1 MRAIPQKERPGVEL
15 NTNNVIKLKRKR
27 IKKINPL
34 WIIAGLLAAIL
45 IAVLVILVRGGA
57 EGIAE
62 TGSVTVDVDYNAV
75 IVRQEKVITSEAFD
89 LADYF
94 AEEGAWVE
102 PDTKIMQIYRRGYS
116 EEQAAALMRK
126 HAEIYDEQLALL
138 GETRDKTIRGYNESI
153 ALLEENIAEELMAG
167 NSAEVR
173 RQEAELLDAL
183 ASRTD
188 YLRENLQETETLR
201 ALYSQADA
209 LAEVVETQRHV
220 LYSQE
225 SGFVSFYFDD
235 YENALNADKLSILTS
250 DLVSS
255 VIKGKGG
262 AAWTTASDTSAYRL
276 VGGDEWYCVF
286 LTGADEA
293 LRCVGGR
300 SYSIAAKG
308 HGTYTA
314 VALEPIVSGKKVV
327 NILKVEGAP
336 TEFLNTRRIELTV
349 RFDASDICVS
359 KQAIQFENG
368 VPYIELLLSDG
379 KYCIFVNVLSADDKR
394 AVINVREDQ
403 DMPIA
408 VGVRYWIP

>member
-75 IVRQEKVITSEAFD
+75 IVRNEKVITSEAFD

-138 GETRDKTIRGYNESI
+138 GETRDKTIRGYDELI

-183 ASRTD
+183 SSRTD

-262 AAWTTASDTSAYRL
+262 AAWTTASDTSAY
-276 VGGDEWYCVF
+276 
-286 LTGADEA
+286 
-293 LRCVGGR
+293 GR

-336 TEFLNTRRIELTV
+336 IEFLNTRCIELTV

>member
-1 MRAIPQKERPGVEL
+1 M
-15 NTNNVIKLKRKR
+15 
-27 IKKINPL
+27 
-34 WIIAGLLAAIL
+34 
-45 IAVLVILVRGGA
+45 
-57 EGIAE
+57 
-62 TGSVTVDVDYNAV
+62 
-75 IVRQEKVITSEAFD
+75 
-89 LADYF
+89 
-94 AEEGAWVE
+94 
-102 PDTKIMQIYRRGYS
+102 
-116 EEQAAALMRK
+116 
-126 HAEIYDEQLALL
+126 
-138 GETRDKTIRGYNESI
+138 
-153 ALLEENIAEELMAG
+153 
-167 NSAEVR
+167 
-173 RQEAELLDAL
+173 
-183 ASRTD
+183 
-188 YLRENLQETETLR
+188 
-201 ALYSQADA
+201 
-209 LAEVVETQRHV
+209 ETQRHV

-336 TEFLNTRRIELTV
+336 TEFLNTRCIELTV

-379 KYCIFVNVLSADDKR
+379 QILHIC
-394 AVINVREDQ
+394 
-403 DMPIA
+403 
-408 VGVRYWIP
+408 

>member
-1 MRAIPQKERPGVEL
+1 MRAIPQKKRPGVEL

-75 IVRQEKVITSEAFD
+75 IVRKEKVITSEAFD

-153 ALLEENIAEELMAG
+153 ALIEENIAEELMAG

-201 ALYSQADA
+201 AGGCACGGCGDPATRALFAGIRVCKFLFRRLRKRAQCGQALD
-209 LAEVVETQRHV
+209 
-220 LYSQE
+220 
-225 SGFVSFYFDD
+225 F
-235 YENALNADKLSILTS
+235 
-250 DLVSS
+250 
-255 VIKGKGG
+255 
-262 AAWTTASDTSAYRL
+262 
-276 VGGDEWYCVF
+276 
-286 LTGADEA
+286 
-293 LRCVGGR
+293 
-300 SYSIAAKG
+300 
-308 HGTYTA
+308 
-314 VALEPIVSGKKVV
+314 
-327 NILKVEGAP
+327 
-336 TEFLNTRRIELTV
+336 
-349 RFDASDICVS
+349 
-359 KQAIQFENG
+359 
-368 VPYIELLLSDG
+368 
-379 KYCIFVNVLSADDKR
+379 DKR
-394 AVINVREDQ
+394 PCFIRHKGQGRCGMDNGFGHIGIQACR
-403 DMPIA
+403 
-408 VGVRYWIP
+408 RR

>member
-1 MRAIPQKERPGVEL
+1 M

-75 IVRQEKVITSEAFD
+75 IVRKEKVITSEAFD

-138 GETRDKTIRGYNESI
+138 GETRDKTIRGYNELI

-167 NSAEVR
+167 NSAEVP

-183 ASRTD
+183 SSRTD
-188 YLRENLQETETLR
+188 YLRKNLQETETLR

-235 YENALNADKLSILTS
+235 YENALNADKKKDMAARRDIINSAGAAAVISIHMNKFGDRS
-250 DLVSS
+250 VSGPMAFYMKGSVEGEKLAKCVLDGVCGAIGRPLRHVNPGDYYIIKNSEPPS
-255 VIKGKGG
+255 VILECG
-262 AAWTTASDTSAYRL
+262 
-276 VGGDEWYCVF
+276 F
-286 LTGADEA
+286 LSNANDEA
-293 LRCVGGR
+293 LLQNEEHMRAMMKG
-300 SYSIAAKG
+300 AAEG
-308 HGTYTA
+308 
-314 VALEPIVSGKKVV
+314 
-327 NILKVEGAP
+327 ILKYVEAA
-336 TEFLNTRRIELTV
+336 EEK
-349 RFDASDICVS
+349 S
-359 KQAIQFENG
+359 Q
-368 VPYIELLLSDG
+368 
-379 KYCIFVNVLSADDKR
+379 
-394 AVINVREDQ
+394 
-403 DMPIA
+403 
-408 VGVRYWIP
+408 

>member
-75 IVRQEKVITSEAFD
+75 IVRNEKVITSEAFD

-138 GETRDKTIRGYNESI
+138 GETRDKTIRGYDELI

-167 NSAEVR
+167 NSAEVP

-183 ASRTD
+183 SSRTD
-188 YLRENLQETETLR
+188 YLRKNLQETETLR
-201 ALYSQADA
+201 A
-209 LAEVVETQRHV
+209 

-235 YENALNADKLSILTS
+235 YEKALNADKLSTLTS
-250 DLVSS
+250 DIVSY

-262 AAWTTASDTSAYRL
+262 AAWTPALDTSAYRL

-336 TEFLNTRRIELTV
+336 TEFLNTRCIELTV

>member
-1 MRAIPQKERPGVEL
+1 M
-15 NTNNVIKLKRKR
+15 
-27 IKKINPL
+27 
-34 WIIAGLLAAIL
+34 
-45 IAVLVILVRGGA
+45 
-57 EGIAE
+57 
-62 TGSVTVDVDYNAV
+62 
-75 IVRQEKVITSEAFD
+75 
-89 LADYF
+89 
-94 AEEGAWVE
+94 
-102 PDTKIMQIYRRGYS
+102 
-116 EEQAAALMRK
+116 
-126 HAEIYDEQLALL
+126 
-138 GETRDKTIRGYNESI
+138 
-153 ALLEENIAEELMAG
+153 
-167 NSAEVR
+167 
-173 RQEAELLDAL
+173 
-183 ASRTD
+183 
-188 YLRENLQETETLR
+188 QETETLR

-235 YENALNADKLSILTS
+235 YENALNAYKLSILTS
-250 DLVSS
+250 DIVSD

-262 AAWTTASDTSAYRL
+262 AAWTTALDTSAYRL

-336 TEFLNTRRIELTV
+336 TEFLNTRCIELTV

>member
-75 IVRQEKVITSEAFD
+75 IVRKEKVITSEAFD

-235 YENALNADKLSILTS
+235 YENALNAYKLSILTS
-250 DLVSS
+250 DIVSD

-262 AAWTTASDTSAYRL
+262 AAWTPALDTSAYRL

-308 HGTYTA
+308 HWNLYRCCA
-314 VALEPIVSGKKVV
+314 
-327 NILKVEGAP
+327 
-336 TEFLNTRRIELTV
+336 
-349 RFDASDICVS
+349 
-359 KQAIQFENG
+359 
-368 VPYIELLLSDG
+368 
-379 KYCIFVNVLSADDKR
+379 
-394 AVINVREDQ
+394 
-403 DMPIA
+403 
-408 VGVRYWIP
+408 

>member
-75 IVRQEKVITSEAFD
+75 IVRKEKVITSEAFD

-126 HAEIYDEQLALL
+126 HAEIYDEQL
-138 GETRDKTIRGYNESI
+138 
-153 ALLEENIAEELMAG
+153 EENIAEELMAG
-167 NSAEVR
+167 NSAEVP

-183 ASRTD
+183 SSRTD
-188 YLRENLQETETLR
+188 YLRKNLQETETLR

-336 TEFLNTRRIELTV
+336 TEFLNTRCIELTV

>member
-75 IVRQEKVITSEAFD
+75 IVRKEKVITSEAFD

-235 YENALNADKLSILTS
+235 YENALNAYKLSILTS
-250 DLVSS
+250 DIVSD

-262 AAWTTASDTSAYRL
+262 AAWTPALDTSAYRL

-379 KYCIFVNVLSADDKR
+379 QILHIC
-394 AVINVREDQ
+394 
-403 DMPIA
+403 
-408 VGVRYWIP
+408 

>member
-75 IVRQEKVITSEAFD
+75 IVRNEKVITSEAFD

-138 GETRDKTIRGYNESI
+138 GETRDKTIRGYDELI

-225 SGFVSFYFDD
+225 SGFVSFLFRRLRKSAQCGQ
-235 YENALNADKLSILTS
+235 ALNL
-250 DLVSS
+250 
-255 VIKGKGG
+255 
-262 AAWTTASDTSAYRL
+262 
-276 VGGDEWYCVF
+276 
-286 LTGADEA
+286 
-293 LRCVGGR
+293 
-300 SYSIAAKG
+300 
-308 HGTYTA
+308 
-314 VALEPIVSGKKVV
+314 
-327 NILKVEGAP
+327 
-336 TEFLNTRRIELTV
+336 
-349 RFDASDICVS
+349 
-359 KQAIQFENG
+359 
-368 VPYIELLLSDG
+368 
-379 KYCIFVNVLSADDKR
+379 DKR
-394 AVINVREDQ
+394 YCF
-403 DMPIA
+403 
-408 VGVRYWIP
+408 VRYKGQGRCGMDTGFGHIGIQACRRR

>member
-75 IVRQEKVITSEAFD
+75 IVRNEKVITSEAFD

-138 GETRDKTIRGYNESI
+138 GETRDKTIRGYDELI
-153 ALLEENIAEELMAG
+153 A
-167 NSAEVR
+167 
-173 RQEAELLDAL
+173 LLDAL
-183 ASRTD
+183 SSRTD

-336 TEFLNTRRIELTV
+336 TEFLNTRCIELTV